1 MRIAVVVPM
10 LPPLFNWPRTI
21 RLSCPSN
28 LSSLRVLGRGCDF
41 APEDAAADDRVEQH
55 QREHEQALAPEHEP
69 RLRRRRFVD
78 GEDEGDHVRQNE
90 MARVAKAAK
99 KIRTTIAVSSGT
111 SRSPPTRWPARA
123 AVRGRHATA
132 VGKFGTS
139 ISAKAMARTRSD
151 HPGRISGPSSGH
163 SEIVAGSMFK
173 CSATISGG
181 ECLSQSDNEISSYCA
196 VLNTAKN
203 CSSVLPTFST

>member
-1 MRIAVVVPM
+1 MRIAVVMPM

-28 LSSLRVLGRGCDF
+28 LSSLIALGRGCDF

-55 QREHEQALAPEHEP
+55 QREDEQALAPEHEP

-78 GEDEGDHVRQNE
+78 GEDER
-90 MARVAKAAK
+90 
-99 KIRTTIAVSSGT
+99 
-111 SRSPPTRWPARA
+111 
-123 AVRGRHATA
+123 VRGRHATA
-132 VGKFGTS
+132 VSKFGTS

-151 HPGRISGPSSGH
+151 HPGRISRPSSGH

-173 CSATISGG
+173 CSAIISGG